1 MAEETDKQ
9 LEGLRQALRK
19 RKQEMVEELRR
30 KAAQIKA

>member
-1 MAEETDKQ
+1 MSEETDRE
-9 LEGLRQALRK
+9 LERLRQALRK